1 MNYFLIGQKYLKSV
15 SIKNSGRICH
25 FCYTC
30 IMNTETKDAM
40 TSMNISLPFSMKEF
54 IEKEVTREGYGT
66 ASEFVRELLREA
78 KKRRDEE
85 KLEKLL
91 LEALDSPASPMTK
104 QDWEEIKERGLARI
118 RNKQVK

>member
-1 MNYFLIGQKYLKSV
+1 
-15 SIKNSGRICH
+15 
-25 FCYTC
+25 
-30 IMNTETKDAM
+30 MNTETKEPM

-54 IEKEVTREGYGT
+54 IENEVTREGYGT

-104 QDWEEIKERGLARI
+104 KDWEEIKERGLTRL
-118 RNKQVK
+118 RNKQNK